1 MVVARLLASV
11 VCVLTLAV
19 SPAGAQEPV
28 EATPIVIGQSWA
40 LPSSVMDTTREI
52 NVWLP
57 PGYAEGTAT
66 YPVLYVLDG
75 GQAQDFHHISG
86 LAQLGTIVGTTRDVI
101 VVGVASVDRRNE
113 LALPTED
120 PELIAQYPTQGQSER
135 FRRFL
140 LDEVQPFVEGRFRT
154 SGETALLGE
163 SLAGLFVVETF
174 LKEPQMFDAYV
185 AVSPSLWWDGGRLAR
200 QAGAH
205 LRDHSNAPRRLILT
219 LGDEGALMQDPMDV
233 LTQNLRDFAMPGVT
247 WDFTPRPAES
257 HATIYH
263 GAALDAF
270 RRLYALPSN

>member
-1 MVVARLLASV
+1 MRVARLLAAA
-11 VCVLTLAV
+11 CVLAMAV
-19 SPAGAQEPV
+19 SPVMAQEPV
-28 EATPIVIGQSWA
+28 AATPIVIGQSYA
-40 LPSSVMDTTREI
+40 LPSAIMEGPREI

-101 VVGVASVDRRNE
+101 VVGVASMDRRNE
-113 LALPTED
+113 LALPTENA
-120 PELIAQYPTQGQSER
+120 ELIARYPTQGQSER

-140 LDEVQPFVEGRFRT
+140 LEEVQPFVDGRFRT
-154 SGETALLGE
+154 SGETTLMGE

-185 AVSPSLWWDGGRLAR
+185 AVSPSLWWDDGRLAR

-205 LRDHSNAPRRLILT
+205 LRDHSNDPRRLILT
-219 LGDEGALMQDPMDV
+219 LGDEGPEMQTPMDV
-233 LTQNLRDFAMPGVT
+233 LTANLRDFAMPGVT
-247 WDFTPRPAES
+247 WDFTPRPSES

-270 RRLYALPSN
+270 RSLYALPSN